1 MIAYRPEIEGRG
13 SPTLNKNILVLIAL
27 IFIYIDYAL
36 FIASPGVLVAIFT
49 FFYFIPWLVKNASIL
64 LAIVVFGL
72 VVTLRE
78 EHSVL
83 ELGKFLFMCG
93 SFMLILH
100 FQSKTKF
107 PFIVLGL
114 FFVVELVLRII
125 HGDTFGGLYSIKSS
139 GGLFQDSNFT
149 GLFLAAI
156 LAAIFSNHRP
166 MRKYTFSPIR
176 VFSLVFFGVLLLLTF
191 SRTSYIF
198 FFFLIITKYSLR
210 LGLLALL
217 ATLIIT
223 VVTFLQPSLSLG
235 IFDGSL
241 ETKRKI
247 FLGFIHLL
255 SAGVEPILFGFGRDG
270 AFEVTQDVAGA
281 NYAGHTIFGQ
291 IVEFG
296 LILTSLYYYTAFLFI
311 KKLYGN
317 NLVFIL
323 IPISAIAIIG
333 LSPLSYLGILCFLY
347 YFTGKSMG
355 HVQMRI
361 SNERV
366 SGVSAKA

>member
-1 MIAYRPEIEGRG
+1 M
-13 SPTLNKNILVLIAL
+13 
-27 IFIYIDYAL
+27 
-36 FIASPGVLVAIFT
+36 
-49 FFYFIPWLVKNASIL
+49 
-64 LAIVVFGL
+64 
-72 VVTLRE
+72 
-78 EHSVL
+78 
-83 ELGKFLFMCG
+83 
-93 SFMLILH
+93 
-100 FQSKTKF
+100 
-107 PFIVLGL
+107 
-114 FFVVELVLRII
+114 
-125 HGDTFGGLYSIKSS
+125 
-139 GGLFQDSNFT
+139 
-149 GLFLAAI
+149 
-156 LAAIFSNHRP
+156 
-166 MRKYTFSPIR
+166 
-176 VFSLVFFGVLLLLTF
+176 
-191 SRTSYIF
+191 F

-317 NLVFIL
+317 DLVFIL
-323 IPISAIAIIG
+323 IPIAAIAITG

-347 YFTGKSMG
+347 YFTGKSIG

>member
-1 MIAYRPEIEGRG
+1 MTIEGRS
-13 SPTLNKNILVLIAL
+13 SPTLNKNIFVLIAL

-36 FIASPGVLVAIFT
+36 FIASPGILIAIFT
-49 FFYFIPWLVKNASIL
+49 FFYFSPWLVKNASIL

-72 VVTLRE
+72 VVTLRK

-100 FQSKTKF
+100 YRSKTKF

-125 HGDTFGGLYSIKSS
+125 HGNIFGGLYAIKSS

-156 LAAIFSNHRP
+156 LAAIFSYHRP
-166 MRKYTFSPIR
+166 MRKYSFSPIR
-176 VFSLVFFGVLLLLTF
+176 VFSLVFFGVLLLMTF
-191 SRTSYIF
+191 SRTSIIF
-198 FFFLIITKYSLR
+198 FFFLIITKYSLK
-210 LGLLALL
+210 LGLLAFL
-217 ATLIIT
+217 ATLIII
-223 VVTFLQPSLSLG
+223 VVTFIQPSLSLEF
-235 IFDGSL
+235 IDGSL

-247 FLGFIHLL
+247 FLGFVYVL
-255 SAGVEPILFGFGRDG
+255 SGGVETILFGVGRDG
-270 AFEVTQDVAGA
+270 AFEVTQELTGA
-281 NYAGHTIFGQ
+281 TYAGHTIFGQ

-317 NLVFIL
+317 DHVFIL
-323 IPISAIAIIG
+323 IPILAISILG

-366 SGVSAKA
+366 SGVNTKA